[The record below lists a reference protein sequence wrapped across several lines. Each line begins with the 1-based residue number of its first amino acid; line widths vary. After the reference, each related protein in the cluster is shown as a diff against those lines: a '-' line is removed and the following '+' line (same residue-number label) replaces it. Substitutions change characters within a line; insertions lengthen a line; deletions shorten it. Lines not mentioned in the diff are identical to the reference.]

1 MPKYRLSISVVERD
15 ENGAEVYKGSFVS
28 AWRSS
33 QVGEI
38 MFYAP
43 SGGSKSMRF
52 FDNVFPPSPFSSE
65 ITMTNPIVQYILSAA
80 GLRPNPTVQPAG
92 QYIDVQ
98 TGNLTALAVFD
109 EQGDDGQ
116 ITPAPNPPKLTVYT
130 QPPAPTLMGRRVR
143 VTGHKTFTSGWVSVK
158 TAGYLKLH
166 ILPDAPYN
174 SAVVSVGPS
183 NASGDPPEEDSNK
196 GIFEYDVPLQ
206 VFGLTRGSYL
216 LTTERGGAYAYV
228 SLSDV
233 AMQPIVD
240 QLYSDGSVVSG
251 TGLKTYLVQ
260 GEGTKLETPEIT
272 PGSHYN
278 WVVSWPAVTHAK
290 YYNVYVNGVLKATQE
305 ATTAEVKTFGYGK
318 YTVQA
323 LPDNDDQLYTASDI
337 SEPFEIFGPYI
348 RAYTGVP
355 FLPSDNDVLIF
366 ENQDARD
373 AFLDQYK
380 VLDAPKTQTFYQHQ
394 ARINLSCPNN
404 DEYKDLRLCNY
415 LAVYD
420 GRRIFYYFITAVAE
434 IELPAED
441 QPDAEQWPASFVA
454 DIVPDNWQTY
464 AQRFDPD
471 SNTFI
476 KPLEIK
482 NATIIRGKF
491 NDGYLPEL
499 RTIQTTPRGAVGE
512 EEIVYRV
519 KKFPEPTPPTLSP
532 GAAIIGFYVAN
543 ITSDN
548 GAKFNA
554 IQPFVIPWISATDD
568 DDAAKQLHDLAAWI
582 SNFDSLE
589 MYTVTKGSVGSVFFQ
604 GVGSLANLYACPSQW
619 VPEYDD
625 EHQLSAIVNG
635 ELVSDTGIYPI
646 TNMSVSRLIMNAG
659 PVPDFDKVY
668 SVGTPFSRMA
678 YPSNG
683 ASSYVS
689 YNVYFS
695 EYSMTVIMNCNGEK
709 KDITADF
716 QLGHFKN
723 DQSSYFE
730 RKRDAENPLKNATKW
745 LAGISGVVN
754 VVAGAA
760 ALTNPAT
767 AIAGALTL
775 TSGSSRIV
783 DAATKI
789 AESIKQNDASV
800 SSDNCGAATIAYGG
814 ALAVY
819 AYTPENQTE
828 IQNEIAQFGYVYNN
842 AYLSEINLKNGQNF
856 VFLQVSDC
864 TISINAPAG
873 IVTEMKARF
882 VEGLRVWNN
891 PDNFLNYG
899 TE

>member
-15 ENGAEVYKGSFVS
+15 ENGKEVYKGSFVS

-38 MFYAP
+38 MFYSP
-43 SGGSKSMRF
+43 SGGSKSMQF

-65 ITMTNPIVQYILSAA
+65 ITMSNPIVQYILSAA

-109 EQGDDGQ
+109 EQSDDGQ

-130 QPPAPTLMGRRVR
+130 RPPAPTLMGRRVR
-143 VTGHKTFTSGWVSVK
+143 VTGYKTFTSGWVNVR

-183 NASGDPPEEDSNK
+183 NASGDPPEEDSSK

-240 QLYSDGSVVSG
+240 QLYSDGSVVAG

-260 GEGTKLETPEIT
+260 GTGTKLETPEIT
-272 PGSHYN
+272 VGSHYN

-380 VLDAPKTQTFYQHQ
+380 VLDAPKIQTFYQHQ

-441 QPDAEQWPASFVA
+441 QPSAEQWPASFVA
-454 DIVPDNWQTY
+454 DISPDNWQTY

-471 SNTFI
+471 SNTYI
-476 KPLEIK
+476 SAMSIK
-482 NATIIRGKF
+482 NAKIIRGKF
-491 NDGYLPEL
+491 TNGYLPDY
-499 RTIQTTPRGAVGE
+499 RTIQTKPEGATGE
-512 EEIVYRV
+512 ETIAYQKINFTPGSSANIFAIV
-519 KKFPEPTPPTLSP
+519 
-532 GAAIIGFYVAN
+532 GFYVAT
-543 ITSDN
+543 ITGVD
-548 GAKFNA
+548 GKKTNA
-554 IQPFVIPWISATDD
+554 IQPFVIPLITANSIADATEKLQYY
-568 DDAAKQLHDLAAWI
+568 AGLI
-582 SNFDSLE
+582 SNADSME
-589 MYTVTKGSVGSVFFQ
+589 IYGITQGNVPSWIMQGSGSV
-604 GVGSLANLYACPSQW
+604 ANLYAIPVEF
-619 VPEYDD
+619 VPPYDTT
-625 EHQLSAIVNG
+625 HQLTISING
-635 ELVSDTGIYPI
+635 TLQDNSGIYPV
-646 TNMSVSRLIMNAG
+646 TRFSNSRFIINNG

-668 SVGTPFSRMA
+668 TVGTPFSRA
-678 YPSNG
+678 LYPSNG
-683 ASSYVS
+683 KSTYAEMQV
-689 YNVYFS
+689 F
-695 EYSMTVIMNCNGEK
+695 YSQTSITIIMTVNGQK
-709 KDITADF
+709 TDVTNDF
-716 QLGHFKN
+716 ALGFFKN
-723 DQSSYFE
+723 DQTSYFE
-730 RKRDAENPLKNATKW
+730 KKDSEKGLTEASKVIS
-745 LAGISGVVN
+745 GISGALQVIAG
-754 VVAGAA
+754 VAAFA
-760 ALTNPAT
+760 NPAT
-767 AIAGALTL
+767 AIAGAITI
-775 TSGSSRIV
+775 TGGVNRVVDTAEKISRDIQEN
-783 DAATKI
+783 T
-789 AESIKQNDASV
+789 ASV
-800 SSDNCGAATIAYGG
+800 TANDGGNATIAYGG
-814 ALAVY
+814 GFAIY
-819 AYTPENQTE
+819 QYTPNNSAQ
-828 IQNEIAQFGYVYNN
+828 IHNEIVQFGYVYND
-842 AYLSEINLKNGQNF
+842 AFLQSVDLTNGTDF
-856 VFLQVSDC
+856 VFIQVSDC
-864 TISINAPAG
+864 EIAMTAPAV
-873 IVTEMKARF
+873 IVAEIKSRIMC
-882 VEGLRVWNN
+882 GLRVWNN

>member
-15 ENGAEVYKGSFVS
+15 ENGTEVYKGSFVS

-38 MFYAP
+38 MFYSP
-43 SGGSKSMRF
+43 SGGSKSMQF

-65 ITMTNPIVQYILSAA
+65 ITMPNPIVQYALSAA
-80 GLRPNPTVQPAG
+80 GLRPNPTVRPAG

-109 EQGDDGQ
+109 VQSDDGQ
-116 ITPAPNPPKLTVYT
+116 ITAAPNPPKLTVYT
-130 QPPAPTLMGRRVR
+130 QPPAPTLTGRRVR
-143 VTGHKTFTSGWVSVK
+143 VTGYKTFTSAWVNVG

-174 SAVVSVGPS
+174 SAAISVGPS
-183 NASGDPPEEDSNK
+183 NASGDLPEEDTDK
-196 GIFEYDVPLQ
+196 EIFEYDVPLQ
-206 VFGLTRGSYL
+206 VFGVTAGSYL
-216 LTTERGGAYAYV
+216 LTTERGSMYAYV
-228 SLSDV
+228 SLS
-233 AMQPIVD
+233 APQMQPIVD
-240 QLYSDGSVVSG
+240 QLYSDGNIVSG

-272 PGSHYN
+272 VGSHYN

-305 ATTAEVKTFGYGK
+305 ATTATVKDFGTGK

-380 VLDAPKTQTFYQHQ
+380 VLDAPKIQTFYQHQ

-471 SNTFI
+471 SNTYISAMSLKNISVNKGKNIPGLENAEQYTQIIQPDGQRDLETSSYYYSISEDDPSTLPNEWTAFVIYQTKYGPYIIGCTGTWDDVYNAYQYLNQVTAVRDHNVPQDSSVATTPVRGYIVPADLCPTPGTFRWDIQLGGNAWNTTLEVYTMNRGMTTKTFNILAEFI
-476 KPLEIK
+476 K
-482 NATIIRGKF
+482 N
-491 NDGYLPEL
+491 N
-499 RTIQTTPRGAVGE
+499 
-512 EEIVYRV
+512 IVYFGTMFNKLECKYNGENSDV
-519 KKFPEPTPPTLSP
+519 PFLVVS
-532 GAAIIGFYVAN
+532 GLFDFSFDMYIIGNDTIKKIDSDFSQYVAQ
-543 ITSDN
+543 S
-548 GAKFNA
+548 
-554 IQPFVIPWISATDD
+554 
-568 DDAAKQLHDLAAWI
+568 DAAAYFAQFANTETLRELQDKLQTVSGIAQIVGGVAAMI
-582 SNFDSLE
+582 GGGATGGLSTIFGTGTIVGGVQRIQQAKASETERQEKKNTPQNLI
-589 MYTVTKGSVGSVFFQ
+589 SVGSGMLNVNYCRGLATFLMSPMNGQ
-604 GVGSLANLYACPSQW
+604 KVG
-619 VPEYDD
+619 
-625 EHQLSAIVNG
+625 
-635 ELVSDTGIYPI
+635 
-646 TNMSVSRLIMNAG
+646 
-659 PVPDFDKVY
+659 
-668 SVGTPFSRMA
+668 
-678 YPSNG
+678 
-683 ASSYVS
+683 
-689 YNVYFS
+689 
-695 EYSMTVIMNCNGEK
+695 
-709 KDITADF
+709 
-716 QLGHFKN
+716 
-723 DQSSYFE
+723 
-730 RKRDAENPLKNATKW
+730 
-745 LAGISGVVN
+745 
-754 VVAGAA
+754 
-760 ALTNPAT
+760 
-767 AIAGALTL
+767 
-775 TSGSSRIV
+775 
-783 DAATKI
+783 
-789 AESIKQNDASV
+789 ESIKK
-800 SSDNCGAATIAYGG
+800 
-814 ALAVY
+814 
-819 AYTPENQTE
+819 
-828 IQNEIAQFGYVYNN
+828 FGYLYEN
-842 AYLSEINLKNGQNF
+842 YF
-856 VFLQVSDC
+856 VDSWDLQAEQEDFAFLQVNTAD
-864 TISINAPAG
+864 ISMSAPAE
-873 IVTEMKARF
+873 IQVDMLNRF
-882 VEGLRVWNN
+882 ISGLRVWNN

>member
-1 MPKYRLSISVVERD
+1 MPKYRLSIGVIERD
-15 ENGAEVYKGSFVS
+15 ENGKEFYRGSFVT

-38 MFYAP
+38 MFYSP
-43 SGGSKSMRF
+43 SGGSKSMQF

-80 GLRPNPTVQPAG
+80 GLKPNPTVRPAG

-109 EQGDDGQ
+109 VQSDDGQ
-116 ITPAPNPPKLTVYT
+116 ITFAPNPPKLTVYT
-130 QPPAPTLMGRRVR
+130 QPPAPTLTGRRVR
-143 VTGHKTFTSGWVSVK
+143 VVGYKTFTSGWVNVG

-183 NASGDPPEEDSNK
+183 NASGDLPEEDSDK
-196 GIFEYDVPLQ
+196 EIFEYDVPLQ

-240 QLYSDGSVVSG
+240 QLYSDGSIVAG

-260 GEGTKLETPEIT
+260 GTGTKLETPEIT
-272 PGSHYN
+272 VGSHYN

-305 ATTAEVKTFGYGK
+305 ATTAEVKTFGHGK

-366 ENQDARD
+366 ENQDSRD

-441 QPDAEQWPASFVA
+441 QPNAEQWPASFVA

-471 SNTFI
+471 SNTYISAMSLKNISVNKGKNVPGLKNSQQYTQIIQPDGQRDIESVSYYYAI
-476 KPLEIK
+476 KDDDPNTLQ
-482 NATIIRGKF
+482 NAWTAFVIYQTRYGPYIIGCTGTW
-491 NDGYLPEL
+491 DDMYLAYQYLNQVTAVRNHNVP
-499 RTIQTTPRGAVGE
+499 QDSSVATTPVRGYIVPADLCPTPGTFRWDIQLGGSAWNTTLEVYTMNRGMTTKTFNILADFIQNN
-512 EEIVYRV
+512 IVYFGTMFNKLECKYNGENSDV
-519 KKFPEPTPPTLSP
+519 PFLVVS
-532 GAAIIGFYVAN
+532 GLFDFSFDMYIIGNDAIKKIDSDFSQYVAQ
-543 ITSDN
+543 S
-548 GAKFNA
+548 
-554 IQPFVIPWISATDD
+554 
-568 DDAAKQLHDLAAWI
+568 DAAGYFAQFANTETLRELQDKLQTVSGIAQIVGGVAAMVGGGATGGLSTI
-582 SNFDSLE
+582 FGTGTIVGGVQRIQQAKASEAERQEKKNTPQNLI
-589 MYTVTKGSVGSVFFQ
+589 SVGSGMLNVNYCR
-604 GVGSLANLYACPSQW
+604 GLATFLMSPMNEQK
-619 VPEYDD
+619 
-625 EHQLSAIVNG
+625 
-635 ELVSDTGIYPI
+635 VS
-646 TNMSVSRLIMNAG
+646 
-659 PVPDFDKVY
+659 
-668 SVGTPFSRMA
+668 
-678 YPSNG
+678 
-683 ASSYVS
+683 
-689 YNVYFS
+689 
-695 EYSMTVIMNCNGEK
+695 
-709 KDITADF
+709 
-716 QLGHFKN
+716 
-723 DQSSYFE
+723 
-730 RKRDAENPLKNATKW
+730 
-745 LAGISGVVN
+745 
-754 VVAGAA
+754 
-760 ALTNPAT
+760 
-767 AIAGALTL
+767 
-775 TSGSSRIV
+775 
-783 DAATKI
+783 
-789 AESIKQNDASV
+789 ESIKKF
-800 SSDNCGAATIAYGG
+800 GY
-814 ALAVY
+814 LY
-819 AYTPENQTE
+819 ENYFIDSWNLQTE
-828 IQNEIAQFGYVYNN
+828 TEDFA
-842 AYLSEINLKNGQNF
+842 
-856 VFLQVSDC
+856 FLQVSTTDI
-864 TISINAPAG
+864 TIDAPAEVQ
-873 IVTEMKARF
+873 IDMLNRF
-882 VEGLRVWNN
+882 INGLRIWNN